1 MNGYRED
8 PELDD
13 SFRTAIGRFVVF
25 ALLVAGCAAATNWL
39 LG

>member
-1 MNGYRED
+1 MND

-13 SFRTAIGRFVVF
+13 SFRTVIARFVAFV
-25 ALLVAGCAAATNWL
+25 LLVAGCAAATNWL